1 MKKNL
6 IIAAERAGYST
17 DQIGRTMT
25 VGELIEELSQYDEDT
40 KVYIGNDKWS
50 NGSYYTY
57 GGITWES
64 FEELEEEDEDEDED
78 EE

>member
-1 MKKNL
+1 MTKL
-6 IIAAERAGYST
+6 ILAAERSGYST

-25 VGELIEELSQYDEDT
+25 VSELIDYLSQFDDDMP
-40 KVYIGNDKWS
+40 VYIGNDKWS

-64 FEELEEEDEDEDED
+64 FDEEEDEEDEEDEDE
-78 EE
+78 